1 MTYEK
6 RLLDVLFLMHWNFAT
21 FRYSQDKATVDAHGY
36 ATILVSVFCR
46 YGLSISA
53 WASALLV
60 FTIPGNAKASMRE
73 TSSSAKV
80 PRFFCAIL
88 PQFKPNVML
97 NQELQLDKKYLSRF
111 EEEYLSGKEYTH
123 SLSEAISFAYD
134 CIAEGNRPLL

>member
-46 YGLSISA
+46 YGVKHIGVGFCVA
-53 WASALLV
+53 R

-73 TSSSAKV
+73 TSDSAKV
-80 PRFFCAIL
+80 PRFFCACN
-88 PQFKPNVML
+88 P
-97 NQELQLDKKYLSRF
+97 
-111 EEEYLSGKEYTH
+111 
-123 SLSEAISFAYD
+123 
-134 CIAEGNRPLL
+134 

>member
-60 FTIPGNAKASMRE
+60 LLYRAMRRPQCVKR
-73 TSSSAKV
+73 AIVQKFHAFFV
-80 PRFFCAIL
+80 PAIH
-88 PQFKPNVML
+88 KYNDML
-97 NQELQLDKKYLSRF
+97 Y
-111 EEEYLSGKEYTH
+111 
-123 SLSEAISFAYD
+123 
-134 CIAEGNRPLL
+134 

>member
-1 MTYEK
+1 MSLYMTDGWENMTYEK

-36 ATILVSVFCR
+36 ATSLVSVFCR
-46 YGLSISA
+46 YGLGISA

-80 PRFFCAIL
+80 PRFFYA
-88 PQFKPNVML
+88 
-97 NQELQLDKKYLSRF
+97 
-111 EEEYLSGKEYTH
+111 
-123 SLSEAISFAYD
+123 
-134 CIAEGNRPLL
+134 

>member
-1 MTYEK
+1 MSLQMTDGWENKTYEK

-36 ATILVSVFCR
+36 AMILVSVFCR

-60 FTIPGNAKASMRE
+60 FTIPGNAKALMRE

-88 PQFKPNVML
+88 P
-97 NQELQLDKKYLSRF
+97 
-111 EEEYLSGKEYTH
+111 
-123 SLSEAISFAYD
+123 AI
-134 CIAEGNRPLL
+134 